1 MVIELIILMT
11 SCIFERSE
19 SLYVERV
26 RGMYVEGVKE
36 LSLYVEG
43 VELMASGSSD
53 DCMAVTLLHGS
64 RTERSYAQGFHSV
77 SATRTCVCR
86 ATGLDQPTDTIGGC
100 GGGTIIPTRIPYLHV
115 EWQTILQQQ
124 KQASILKRKNI

>member
-1 MVIELIILMT
+1 
-11 SCIFERSE
+11 
-19 SLYVERV
+19 
-26 RGMYVEGVKE
+26 MYVEGVKE

-100 GGGTIIPTRIPYLHV
+100 GGGDNHSNSNPLSACGVANYFTTAKTSIDSETKEHLNKAKKRRSI
-115 EWQTILQQQ
+115 ELQ
-124 KQASILKRKNI
+124 AD

>member
-100 GGGTIIPTRIPYLHV
+100 GGGQSFQLESPICMWSGKLFYN
-115 EWQTILQQQ
+115 
-124 KQASILKRKNI
+124 SKNKHRF